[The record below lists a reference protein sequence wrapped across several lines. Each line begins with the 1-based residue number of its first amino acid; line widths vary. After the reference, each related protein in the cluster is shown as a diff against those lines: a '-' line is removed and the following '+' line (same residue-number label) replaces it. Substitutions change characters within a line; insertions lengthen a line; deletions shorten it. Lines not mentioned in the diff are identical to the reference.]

1 MYVYFIGHYYLEH
14 AVRVREGRQGQF
26 FDSQYEI
33 VLKIG
38 QINSDLG
45 HVLINCCLCTDEHI
59 YLDMFMLC
67 LKVSIA
73 ISTE

>member
-45 HVLINCCLCTDEHI
+45 HVLINCC
-59 YLDMFMLC
+59 
-67 LKVSIA
+67 
-73 ISTE
+73 